1 MLYPAG
7 GVGIVLL
14 SLAAGPIRGR
24 VSFSK
29 AALGALMLHGLLTL
43 ALALTSG
50 FGLFFNINTTSIR
63 QAIVP
68 NRMLGRVQTVAVV
81 LAWLA
86 VPLGSALG
94 GLAIEWTANAAL
106 VYGVIGVSAFLVAFA
121 FSFTALGKAEGYLPS
136 RQGHEDELAAN
147 PSP

>member
-1 MLYPAG
+1 MLYSAG

-43 ALALTSG
+43 AFALTDRLAFAVPLWALASG

-81 LAWLA
+81 LA
-86 VPLGSALG
+86 
-94 GLAIEWTANAAL
+94 
-106 VYGVIGVSAFLVAFA
+106 
-121 FSFTALGKAEGYLPS
+121 
-136 RQGHEDELAAN
+136 
-147 PSP
+147 